1 MAVSSRCCDSGSAL
15 PSAADRASSRVIVE
29 AEITPGT
36 SAAET
41 VELARLVEQAGFD
54 RLGIS
59 DVALWPDPYQ
69 LQVLAAQATERI
81 HLGAMVTNPY
91 TRHPAVHAAALATL
105 QDVSGGRAFLGI
117 GVGAGLEALGLDYQR
132 PVVTLREAI
141 AAVRL
146 LLAGEPCT
154 FRGETVTLSDA
165 ALLRPPETPVPVAIG
180 TRSPGV
186 MRLAGEV
193 ADVALVGAR
202 YFTPEL
208 VAQYRGW
215 LAEGAQRAGRAVDQI
230 EVLPRVTLCVSD
242 DGRLARDSVKR
253 FAAHYLTILGRSGP
267 PVDETTRAR
276 IAAALQRSTGW
287 YFDLDRHDD
296 PDLLDAV
303 DDGLVE
309 AFAVVGTPD
318 ECARQLRAVLAL
330 GFSGVS
336 CNLAAVRRESMYAG
350 LRETIE
356 GAVRVLRLM
365 RGDA

>member
-1 MAVSSRCCDSGSAL
+1 MML
-15 PSAADRASSRVIVE
+15 E
-29 AEITPGT
+29 AEITPRV

-41 VELARLVEQAGFD
+41 VELACLVERAGFD

-59 DVALWPDPYQ
+59 DVALWPDAHQ
-69 LQVLAAQATERI
+69 LQVLAAQATDRI
-81 HLGAMVTNPY
+81 HIGAMVTNPY

-117 GVGAGLEALGLDYQR
+117 GVGAGLEALGMEYPR
-132 PVVTLREAI
+132 PVLTLRETITAI
-141 AAVRL
+141 RL

-154 FRGETVTLSDA
+154 FRGETVTLADA
-165 ALLRPPETPVPVAIG
+165 ALLRPPPTPVPVAIG

-186 MRLAGEV
+186 MRLAGEM
-193 ADVALVGAR
+193 ADTALVGAR

-215 LAEGAQRAGRAVDQI
+215 LGEGAERAGRDADRI

-242 DGRLARDSVKR
+242 DGRSARDSVKR
-253 FAAHYLTILGRSGP
+253 FAAHYLMILGDSGP
-267 PVDETTRAR
+267 TVDAATRAR
-276 IAAALQRSTGW
+276 IAAALERSTGW
-287 YFDLDRHDD
+287 YFDNDRHDD
-296 PDLLDAV
+296 PDLLHAV
-303 DDGLVE
+303 DDTLAE

-318 ECARQLRAVLAL
+318 ECVRQLRSVLDL

-356 GAVRVLRLM
+356 GASEVVRRLRSP
-365 RGDA
+365 A